1 MLLTTYKN
9 RIIQAAP
16 KTMIKESVA
25 SIADLLTK
33 HVESGTISYE
43 QLIKIHNLATN
54 PEKLKTALK
63 WL

>member
-9 RIIQAAP
+9 RIQAAP

-54 PEKLKTALK
+54 PEKLKNALK